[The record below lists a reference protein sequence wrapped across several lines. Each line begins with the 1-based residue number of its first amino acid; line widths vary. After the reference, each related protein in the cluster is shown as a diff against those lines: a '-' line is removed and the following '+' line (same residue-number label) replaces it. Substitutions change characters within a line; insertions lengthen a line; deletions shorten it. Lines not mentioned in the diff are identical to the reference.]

1 MLPTVH
7 SPTRADY
14 LLALPLARA
23 DLPSAS
29 SACVLLLI
37 RVRLLNFC
45 AGSKQPRHNQLATMQ
60 TVPVN
65 HLERD
70 LVRQVQLLALALM
83 RHLLL
88 EDRAFELCHV
98 SS

>member
-1 MLPTVH
+1 
-7 SPTRADY
+7 
-14 LLALPLARA
+14 
-23 DLPSAS
+23 
-29 SACVLLLI
+29 
-37 RVRLLNFC
+37 
-45 AGSKQPRHNQLATMQ
+45 MQ